1 MLVYFRKNEVC
12 LILTV
17 NMPDLYLSLVI
28 LLMVL
33 AVFGLI
39 VGVSNDAVNFL
50 NSAIGSRVA
59 PRKMILIVAS
69 IGIFIGAASSDGMM
83 EVARKGIFHPE
94 AFSYADVMVIFVSV
108 MLTNIILLD
117 LFNTFGLP
125 TSTTVSIVFS
135 LLGSAVAMSL
145 IKISEADLGLI
156 HLPEYI
162 NWDNAVDIV
171 EGILLSVVVA
181 FSIGALVMYLSRLL
195 FTFQIKKRM
204 KWVGPLWG
212 SLAMTALTWFLFT
225 KGLKHA
231 AFLAGPSE
239 WVTENPL
246 IMAGISF
253 GFWAVV
259 LKVITMVSKFNVLR
273 IVVLFG
279 TFSLAMAFAGND
291 LVNFIGVPVAGFNA
305 YGQWID
311 SGQAADAYSMVALSK
326 EVPTPWFLLLGSGL
340 IMVLTLWLSKKARSV
355 TETEVKLGRQD
366 EGSER
371 FSPNALSR
379 GVVRLSR
386 AVAFGFQKIMPDSLS
401 EKINKNFEKQALESS
416 VIGDSETPDFDLVRA
431 TVNVALASMIISY
444 ASALKLPLSTTYVSF
459 MVAMGASLADQ
470 AWGRESAVF
479 RVAGVFN
486 VIVGWFGTAAAA
498 FAAAAIF
505 AAFIYFTGIVG
516 VIVLVT
522 LALGLIIR
530 TSFLHKIREKKKA
543 DRNVYESDR
552 SGLLEGDVKLHSA
565 DKASTTVHVLSEALQ
580 ESIQG
585 LLAEDLTKVR
595 NSRKQIKALEEQNE
609 NVRHTLFHYLRRLS
623 EEGKQA
629 GRRYLRIFGLEQDIV
644 QSAVFI
650 IEGAA
655 DHVENVHAPLAKKQ
669 AKGMKKLLDMVV
681 GFLEDSEKVLNPGP
695 ITEEE
700 RLAIRSHRDRVIAQS
715 DALLDHQVKGV
726 QKEKYGA
733 RNSLMFFSLVL
744 EMRDLVNTVENLVT
758 EFTFW
763 TRPEDFEDLFNE
775 AVRGISEDTD
785 ED

>member
-1 MLVYFRKNEVC
+1 
-12 LILTV
+12 
-17 NMPDLYLSLVI
+17 MPDLYLSLVI

-59 PRKMILIVAS
+59 PRKVILIVAS

-117 LFNTFGLP
+117 LFNTFGMP

-135 LLGSAVAMSL
+135 LLGSAVAVSL
-145 IKISEADLGLI
+145 IKISESDQGLG
-156 HLPEYI
+156 HMSEYI
-162 NWDNAVDIV
+162 NGANAIAIV
-171 EGILLSVVVA
+171 EGILLSVFVA
-181 FSIGALVMYLSRLL
+181 FSIGALVMYFSRLL

-231 AFLAGPSE
+231 AFLADASD
-239 WVTENPL
+239 WVNANPL
-246 IMAGISF
+246 MMAAISF
-253 GFWAVV
+253 GFWAVI
-259 LKVITMVSKFNVLR
+259 LKAITMFSKFNILR

-291 LVNFIGVPVAGFNA
+291 LVNFIGVPVAGYNA
-305 YGQWID
+305 YGQWAD
-311 SGQAADAYSMVALSK
+311 SGQTAETFSMIGLSK
-326 EVPTPWFLLLGSGL
+326 EVPTPWFLLMGSGL

-386 AVAFGFQKIMPDSLS
+386 AVALGFQQVMPESLS
-401 EKINKNFEKQALESS
+401 KRISKNFEKHALESS
-416 VIGDSETPDFDLVRA
+416 VTGDEETPDFDLVRA

-505 AAFIYFTGIVG
+505 AAFIYAAGIVG
-516 VIVLVT
+516 VIILVS
-522 LALGLIIR
+522 LALGLVVR
-530 TSFLHKIREKKKA
+530 TSYLHRVREKKKT
-543 DRNVYESDR
+543 DRNTIESDR
-552 SGLLEGDVKLHSA
+552 TGLVEGDVKIHSA
-565 DKASTTVHVLSEALQ
+565 EKASTTVLILSESLK
-580 ESIQG
+580 ECIQG
-585 LLAEDLTKVR
+585 LMAEDLSLVR
-595 NSRKQIKALEEQNE
+595 KSRKNIKELEAQNE

-655 DHVENVHAPLAKKQ
+655 DHVENMHSPLAKKQ
-669 AKGMKKLLDMVV
+669 AKGMKKLLNMV
-681 GFLEDSEKVLNPGP
+681 LDYLDESKKVLNPGP
-695 ITEEE
+695 ISEEE
-700 RLAIRSHRDRVIAQS
+700 RLAIRAHRDRVIAQS

-775 AVRGISEDTD
+775 AVRGFSEDTEGD
-785 ED
+785 